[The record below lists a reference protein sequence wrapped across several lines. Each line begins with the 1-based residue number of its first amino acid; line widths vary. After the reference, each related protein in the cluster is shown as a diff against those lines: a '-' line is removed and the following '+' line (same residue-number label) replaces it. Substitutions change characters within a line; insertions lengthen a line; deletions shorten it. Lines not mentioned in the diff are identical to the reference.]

1 MMRNTPRIKRV
12 GFLDDNVRR
21 RIVSIYI
28 LFLLIVSVISSV
40 IPVISADQ
48 PESILLAKE
57 AKDTTKEDSG
67 SAVEST
73 PAADVVAD
81 TPAADDSEDD
91 SSSAVESTP
100 AADVVADTPAASDSS
115 DDSGSSEESTSAADD
130 EDDSS
135 SAVKSNPAADVVADT
150 PAADVA
156 IKIVSSSEKD
166 LGEISEGVE
175 IEVEPDNKQ
184 ETSIYAVSFT
194 PSANLNQVTLSVSSY
209 NGKPEEVEDIPDV
222 TPENQSVYKYLDI
235 KLTSNNTYVG
245 ETGIET
251 MTFTFTIEKTWINE
265 NNIDKTTVEMLRFH
279 DGAWQH
285 LSTTLLSEND
295 TSIVYE
301 AETPGLSTFA
311 VVGNR
316 VVESS
321 VSTINEV
328 PKIPWFFYAGII
340 IVSVCLL
347 VVFLFKARVIYFD
360 NSDHKTEKTTL
371 TNNTSADN
379 TQHPQTDETRR

>member
-1 MMRNTPRIKRV
+1 MGNTPNIKGK
-12 GFLDDNVRR
+12 GFSDGYAPR
-21 RIVSIYI
+21 RIISISI
-28 LFLLIVSVISSV
+28 LLLLIVTIISSAN
-40 IPVISADQ
+40 PVMSAD
-48 PESILLAKE
+48 PSESILLAKE
-57 AKDTTKEDSG
+57 TKEAPKEDS
-67 SAVEST
+67 SSPVEST
-73 PAADVVAD
+73 PV
-81 TPAADDSEDD
+81 TDD
-91 SSSAVESTP
+91 SSC
-100 AADVVADTPAASDSS
+100 
-115 DDSGSSEESTSAADD
+115 SEESTSIEDDKVDSSSDVESTPPVDVVLSDDKDEDDSGTSEESIPAEDD

-135 SAVKSNPAADVVADT
+135 SVVKSTPAVDVV
-150 PAADVA
+150 
-156 IKIVSSSEKD
+156 IKIVSTSEKD

-175 IEVEPDNKQ
+175 IDVEPENGQ
-184 ETSIYAVSFT
+184 ETSIQAVSFT
-194 PSANLNQVTLSVSSY
+194 ASTNLNQVKLSVSSY
-209 NGKPEEVEDIPDV
+209 NGKPEEVEEIPDV
-222 TPENQSVYKYLDI
+222 APETHSVYKYLDI

-251 MTFTFTIEKTWINE
+251 MTFTFTIQKTWISE

-285 LSTTLLSEND
+285 LNTTLQGEND

-340 IVSVCLL
+340 IVFICVL

-360 NSDHKTEKTTL
+360 NDHKTKKDHL
-371 TNNTSADN
+371 K
-379 TQHPQTDETRR
+379 RG

>member
-1 MMRNTPRIKRV
+1 MRNTPKIKKA
-12 GFLDDNVRR
+12 GFLDGNVRR

-28 LFLLIVSVISSV
+28 LFLLIVTVISSAA
-40 IPVISADQ
+40 PVLSAD
-48 PESILLAKE
+48 PSESILLARE
-57 AKDTTKEDSG
+57 AKDSAKDKDDDSS
-67 SAVEST
+67 SAVEGT

-81 TPAADDSEDD
+81 TPAADVVLSDDEDEDD
-91 SSSAVESTP
+91 SSSAVESTS
-100 AADVVADTPAASDSS
+100 ADDDEEENDVEVKNKVNGNSAVNSTPAA
-115 DDSGSSEESTSAADD
+115 
-130 EDDSS
+130 
-135 SAVKSNPAADVVADT
+135 NVVADT
-150 PAADVA
+150 PAADVV

-175 IEVEPDNKQ
+175 IEVEPENGQ
-184 ETSIYAVSFT
+184 ETSIQAVSFT
-194 PSANLNQVTLSVSSY
+194 ASTNLNQVKLSVSSY
-209 NGKPEEVEDIPDV
+209 NGKPEEVEGIPDV
-222 TPENQSVYKYLDI
+222 APETHTVYKYLDI

-251 MTFTFTIEKTWINE
+251 MTFTFTIQKTWINE

-285 LSTTLLSEND
+285 LNTTLFSEND

-340 IVSVCLL
+340 IVSIGTL
-347 VVFLFKARVIYFD
+347 VVFLVKARIIYFD
-360 NSDHKTEKTTL
+360 KNGQKTRKATS
-371 TNNTSADN
+371 TNDASIGN
-379 TQHPQTDETRR
+379 TQHTSPDETSR